1 VELDLTVKDSQLIV
15 CEMKSSM
22 SRADMYA
29 FDRKVRFCER
39 LQGRIATRRM
49 ILSPMVEERA
59 RRIAEELGIEVY
71 RYADEI
77 PSL

>member
-1 VELDLTVKDSQLIV
+1 
-15 CEMKSSM
+15 
-22 SRADMYA
+22 MYA

-49 ILSPMVEERA
+49 VLSPMVEERA